1 MQENYTKISKIK
13 QLEAIGVRRAT
24 MGHLVGLANP
34 TMPSA
39 DVAPLAP
46 PHQSMGVANKHILQ
60 AFSTVDFK
68 SVQDEGLKRG
78 ITWIA
83 KLILLMLVLKWT
95 KHVHTHTLLHL

>member
-13 QLEAIGVRRAT
+13 QLEEIGVRRAT
-24 MGHLVGLANP
+24 TGHLVGPADP
-34 TMPSA
+34 TMLPA

-46 PHQSMGVANKHILQ
+46 PHQSMGVAKKHTLQ

-68 SVQDEGLKRG
+68 SVQDEGPKRG

-83 KLILLMLVLKWT
+83 ELILLMSVLKWT